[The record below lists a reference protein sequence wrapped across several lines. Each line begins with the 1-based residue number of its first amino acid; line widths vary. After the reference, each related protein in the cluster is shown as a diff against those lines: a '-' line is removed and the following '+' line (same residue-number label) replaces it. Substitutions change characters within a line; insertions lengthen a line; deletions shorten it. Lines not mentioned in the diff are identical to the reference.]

1 MYDCQLS
8 IILFITPFCVEEWTR
23 EIRIVPRTRIQEFF
37 VFYVSLRII
46 PSFSIEI
53 TRRIGKNE
61 IFNLHV
67 HYAHRSSSRQKVQ
80 RINSFDASIYIS
92 LLLSP
97 FLTVTFC
104 KTTTLQSNTSK
115 LIKKRFLLSS
125 SSANINIYRVLFK
138 SSFVACPEPR
148 FRTLFRRWKG
158 SPLDCL
164 SIEGNLLDRRKY
176 A

>member
-8 IILFITPFCVEEWTR
+8 IISFIAPFCRVEEWTR
-23 EIRIVPRTRIQEFF
+23 EIRIVPRMRIQEFF

-125 SSANINIYRVLFK
+125 SSANLNIYRVLFK

-148 FRTLFRRWKG
+148 FRTLFRR
-158 SPLDCL
+158 
-164 SIEGNLLDRRKY
+164 
-176 A
+176 

>member
-23 EIRIVPRTRIQEFF
+23 EIRIIPRTRIQEFF
-37 VFYVSLRII
+37 YVLLRIV

-92 LLLSP
+92 LFLSS

-125 SSANINIYRVLFK
+125 SSANLNIYRVLFK

-148 FRTLFRRWKG
+148 FRTLFRR
-158 SPLDCL
+158 
-164 SIEGNLLDRRKY
+164 
-176 A
+176 

>member
-8 IILFITPFCVEEWTR
+8 TISFITPFCRVEEWTR

-37 VFYVSLRII
+37 VFYVSLRIV

-92 LLLSP
+92 IYIAPLSFSYCY
-97 FLTVTFC
+97 FL
-104 KTTTLQSNTSK
+104 QNDDTSK
-115 LIKKRFLLSS
+115 QYVEINKK
-125 SSANINIYRVLFK
+125 ND
-138 SSFVACPEPR
+138 SFCP
-148 FRTLFRRWKG
+148 RT
-158 SPLDCL
+158 PLT
-164 SIEGNLLDRRKY
+164 
-176 A
+176 